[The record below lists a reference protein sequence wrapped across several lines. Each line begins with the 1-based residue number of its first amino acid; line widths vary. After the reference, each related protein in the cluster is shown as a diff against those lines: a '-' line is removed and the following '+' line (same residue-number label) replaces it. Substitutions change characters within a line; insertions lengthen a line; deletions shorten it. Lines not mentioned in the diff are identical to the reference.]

1 MRQTSESKLST
12 TLTGPLLTGC
22 ATVSALRRLPSQYNF
37 AGLAHIL
44 WVPERDL
51 LPDSADNGPVRAVSL
66 AVVIE
71 ARTAQIA
78 GLAGTTQ
85 DKVRVTIEF

>member
-1 MRQTSESKLST
+1 
-12 TLTGPLLTGC
+12 
-22 ATVSALRRLPSQYNF
+22 VN
-37 AGLAHIL
+37 
-44 WVPERDL
+44 
-51 LPDSADNGPVRAVSL
+51 L